1 MVTFNKLYYYFQR
14 FNIRPRSHVELKR
27 TEWLL
32 PVRVQNFDWS
42 LIYKFCEPGLR
53 KKEAREVN
61 PDSDSD
67 PIR

>member
-1 MVTFNKLYYYFQR
+1 MVTFNKLDYYFQR

-42 LIYKFCEPGLR
+42 LIHKFCEHVLR
-53 KKEAREVN
+53 KKETREVS
-61 PDSDSD
+61 PDSDSE